1 FSRSIDPLESMA
13 REMLRTRPATAAA
26 EGVRSTATYTEVPEF
41 GFRAARL
48 TVHFIAR
55 GDRFAGC
62 FWVSMSCF
70 ILPPESQ
77 AMRGLLSYLLRLRSQ
92 QSTFTRP
99 CPCLLRKNAF
109 HLTRA
114 GFAWQSRN
122 PIPQKSRTSASSAA
136 LLNERPE
143 MLITDV
149 PKWTM
154 TAALP
159 SQPRI
164 MRAADQ

>member
-1 FSRSIDPLESMA
+1 VLA
-13 REMLRTRPATAAA
+13 
-26 EGVRSTATYTEVPEF
+26 
-41 GFRAARL
+41 
-48 TVHFIAR
+48 
-55 GDRFAGC
+55 
-62 FWVSMSCF
+62 
-70 ILPPESQ
+70 PESH
-77 AMRGLLSYLLRLRSQ
+77 AVRGLPSYLLRLRSQ

-99 CPCLLRKNAF
+99 CPCLLRKDAF
-109 HLTRA
+109 HLPRA
-114 GFAWQSRN
+114 GFAWRSRN

-136 LLNERPE
+136 LLNERPG

-164 MRAADQ
+164 MRAADQFRRLAFRRRLIPMRWAGFDHLSGRVLAICGRTAL

>member
-1 FSRSIDPLESMA
+1 
-13 REMLRTRPATAAA
+13 
-26 EGVRSTATYTEVPEF
+26 
-41 GFRAARL
+41 
-48 TVHFIAR
+48 
-55 GDRFAGC
+55 
-62 FWVSMSCF
+62 MSCF

-122 PIPQKSRTSASSAA
+122 AIPQKSRSSASSAA
-136 LLNERPE
+136 LLDERPE

-154 TAALP
+154 TAALR

-164 MRAADQ
+164 MRAADQFWRLAVRGRLIPMRWAGFDHG

>member
-1 FSRSIDPLESMA
+1 
-13 REMLRTRPATAAA
+13 
-26 EGVRSTATYTEVPEF
+26 
-41 GFRAARL
+41 
-48 TVHFIAR
+48 
-55 GDRFAGC
+55 
-62 FWVSMSCF
+62 MSCF

-109 HLTRA
+109 QLTRA
-114 GFAWQSRN
+114 GIAWRFRN
-122 PIPQKSRTSASSAA
+122 PIPQNTRTSASSAA
-136 LLNERPE
+136 LLDERPG

-164 MRAADQ
+164 MRAADQFRRLAFRRRLIPMRWAGFDHLSGRVLAIFVRIDLKLVGP